1 MVRPEGMVLVG
12 WKFVLGFWLSADMLR
27 SVLGLP
33 DMLLGLPSV
42 IGGVSAFAWAIVK
55 EAEEAV
61 AVMRIP
67 IKSDEAKGIV
77 CRHSGRS
84 TPMGFCWSRPRAL
97 GLGPVPLVSALCP

>member
-1 MVRPEGMVLVG
+1 MVLVG

-55 EAEEAV
+55 EAEG
-61 AVMRIP
+61 
-67 IKSDEAKGIV
+67 SGGCDENPYQV
-77 CRHSGRS
+77 RRS
-84 TPMGFCWSRPRAL
+84 EGDRL
-97 GLGPVPLVSALCP
+97 